1 MTTYLLMMASQTRK
15 ENTTMTR
22 KEMITKCI
30 EDQIARGIIKEEDK
44 EFHIRAR
51 LKGYAGCPP
60 MSKTRCEEWYESVF
74 M

>member
-1 MTTYLLMMASQTRK
+1 
-15 ENTTMTR
+15 MTR

-44 EFHIRAR
+44 AFHIRAR